1 MDYERQLK
9 LEYLQ
14 YERKHR
20 RLETL
25 SEAFFIKDAEKLS
38 GEEQGAY
45 IEILI
50 LLSRD
55 REAWDLLR
63 RVQCHTVEPRI
74 LMKLILRLKEEE
86 TADRVELLPWIRE
99 LFRKGICTEWTVSV
113 LAEFCEGS
121 MDDLLAV
128 WKAAE
133 QFELVFPHLEEQL
146 LGQALFTESRI
157 EEVFPVF
164 QSMDDRGGDPVLIS
178 AFLNYV
184 SWLDFVKEEPVPEGL
199 FEPFEEANRP
209 KITEIVFEDGTEQVD
224 YLAIYSFTYLKKSR
238 FRTA

>member
-38 GEEQGAY
+38 GKEQGVY

-184 SWLDFVKEEPVPEGL
+184 SWLDFVKEEPVPEDCL
-199 FEPFEEANRP
+199 TVWRH
-209 KITEIVFEDGTEQVD
+209 I
-224 YLAIYSFTYLKKSR
+224 
-238 FRTA
+238 